1 MLVEFESGATGT
13 LQTSWLAGGHK
24 MDIGFAV
31 HGTRGSIEFT
41 SEEPTEVRLYK
52 TSDPAAESG
61 FRAIPVGP
69 AHPGAELFWPVPGM
83 ALGFGDGFIIAV
95 RDLLGA
101 IAEGHAATPDFVDGL
116 RASEVVAAAQASAAT
131 RSWQPVERTDLGPE

>member
-1 MLVEFESGATGT
+1 
-13 LQTSWLAGGHK
+13 
-24 MDIGFAV
+24 
-31 HGTRGSIEFT
+31 
-41 SEEPTEVRLYK
+41 
-52 TSDPAAESG
+52 
-61 FRAIPVGP
+61 
-69 AHPGAELFWPVPGM
+69 M

-131 RSWQPVERTDLGPE
+131 RSWQPVERADVDEA